1 MLAFAI
7 QRNRRCYLVYL
18 VIEGAAF
25 VDHDIGCLPIV
36 RIEGDIE
43 NGALRII
50 RYGSWLERRSTVRH
64 IELVTDSGV
73 EHVLH
78 PPEARIMATKHQCG
92 EFSENRW
99 LYKGSDADRAR
110 GDLLDYLSGKRSG
123 RGNRVPARESQDRR
137 GDALDGVYP
146 VVPARA

>member
-50 RYGSWLERRSTVRH
+50 RYGSWLGRRSTVRY
-64 IELVTDSGV
+64 IELATGSGV
-73 EHVLH
+73 EHALH
-78 PPEARIMATKHQCG
+78 PPRTRIMATQHPCG
-92 EFSENRW
+92 EFSENRG
-99 LYKGSDADRAR
+99 LEKGSSSDPTR
-110 GDLLDYLSGKRSG
+110 GDPFAS
-123 RGNRVPARESQDRR
+123 
-137 GDALDGVYP
+137 
-146 VVPARA
+146 